1 MLILLDLDGVM
12 IPATSWKKPEFLE
25 DGFPMFS
32 SRSIEALQKIISET
46 SADILLITSHK
57 SKYSIEEWKNIFSLR
72 GLKLN
77 KVDKLEDNAN
87 YLNRKDEI
95 MSWVNRTI
103 ELPNFII
110 IDDDK
115 SLNELPKFVKD
126 NLIQTSAL
134 VGLTNELA
142 MEALKI
148 ASRFTK
154 DFS

>member
-32 SRSIEALQKIISET
+32 RRSIEALQKIISET
-46 SADILLITSHK
+46 SADILLTTSHK

>member
-32 SRSIEALQKIISET
+32 RRSIEALQKIISET
-46 SADILLITSHK
+46 SADILLTTSHK
-57 SKYSIEEWKNIFSLR
+57 SKYSIEEWTNIFSLR